1 MQPQHDTVDYTR
13 IKNIITV
20 DLKRIDGGQAIL
32 SNLAWQLQHG
42 SADKTCS
49 NFTPILGQQSVLV
62 GNCSQTQH
70 CTCPVGDLTTK
81 CGPLQL
87 TNNHIQTQCIDDQL
101 MLGLSSTLDNFVISI
116 SNQNNTILDCGQLSE
131 QFPTK
136 AFVNFHFKGGFVNL
150 RFSQLSPYR
159 PTMYHTHVVGLDG
172 QAGNIIV
179 YDGEDCSD
187 LGNVLDYPGRS
198 LVANPVTSDEYPVG
212 ELGPKIGGVK
222 GRNYVATQ

>member
-87 TNNHIQTQCIDDQL
+87 TNNHIQTQCIDD
-101 MLGLSSTLDNFVISI
+101 
-116 SNQNNTILDCGQLSE
+116 
-131 QFPTK
+131 
-136 AFVNFHFKGGFVNL
+136 
-150 RFSQLSPYR
+150 
-159 PTMYHTHVVGLDG
+159 
-172 QAGNIIV
+172 
-179 YDGEDCSD
+179 
-187 LGNVLDYPGRS
+187 
-198 LVANPVTSDEYPVG
+198 
-212 ELGPKIGGVK
+212 
-222 GRNYVATQ
+222 